1 MAQALNGLLLP
12 FAAAFL
18 LLAANDRELL
28 KARANG
34 RWSNALGLL
43 VFALSS
49 FLGLKNIVQAVA
61 NASEVEAGVEA
72 YPFLGIIAVGLA
84 LLLGRKL
91 SVGN

>member
-1 MAQALNGLLLP
+1 LVSP

-28 KARANG
+28 KAQANG
-34 RWSNALGLL
+34 RWLNALGLL

-61 NASEVEAGVEA
+61 KASGREAGVET
-72 YPFLGIIAVGLA
+72 YPFLGIVAVGLV
-84 LLLGRKL
+84 LFLRRKL
-91 SVGN
+91 SVDN